1 MATCPRDG
9 DHARVGVNSNA
20 TPVIYSRTFSSS
32 LCSDA
37 ELIRNMW
44 DCYDAP
50 KSGSKALTSLI
61 TALKRLV
68 TEKPA
73 ILGVG
78 PQMGGI
84 GIQPEP
90 SASSAAAY
98 GLDMAGRVASAT
110 VSGVVGMIG
119 SGGGGLSLHG
129 SAMKLQ
135 WSVLDS
141 SIFGLSFDIFDV
153 SIDQLDK
160 ADAPPIPESYIY
172 LLAVQCIVSLCEGF
186 ASFSGP
192 IYTNIVMQRPRAPG
206 EAVIR
211 APPALDLSTLPQND
225 PQTKQLFI
233 VLSII
238 SQAWPA
244 LLAALSFIISTN
256 LSDELFVEVLTSYQ
270 AMTNVSGMLGLT
282 TPRDA
287 FFNSLSKFAVPSRII
302 SSLDSYVEPPQTP
315 RSATAA
321 FSEGLGLGGPA
332 QPPGLSERNMACLKV
347 LVGSALFFAG
357 SLGDS
362 WYAVL
367 ETLQNADLVLVMMSR
382 IGSGGG
388 QGSKRNLFSGGSG
401 VPGGGGVPSSRS
413 VSSSGPP
420 SHSGN
425 APPSTAPSKHPLL
438 TDLDVETMQMA
449 IQRVFD
455 SSKNLEDSAF
465 RDFVNALCKLSG
477 EMVNMQS
484 DVDTTIAP
492 ARTSESGD
500 DTGSSLSVS
509 LENIT
514 QRRRISGIHI
524 PKTAAVCVGLFFITL
539 CVAY

>member
-1 MATCPRDG
+1 M
-9 DHARVGVNSNA
+9 N
-20 TPVIYSRTFSSS
+20 
-32 LCSDA
+32 
-37 ELIRNMW
+37 
-44 DCYDAP
+44 
-50 KSGSKALTSLI
+50 
-61 TALKRLV
+61 
-68 TEKPA
+68 
-73 ILGVG
+73 
-78 PQMGGI
+78 
-84 GIQPEP
+84 
-90 SASSAAAY
+90 
-98 GLDMAGRVASAT
+98 
-110 VSGVVGMIG
+110 
-119 SGGGGLSLHG
+119 
-129 SAMKLQ
+129 
-135 WSVLDS
+135 
-141 SIFGLSFDIFDV
+141 V

-160 ADAPPIPESYIY
+160 ADAPPIPEPYIY

-225 PQTKQLFI
+225 LQTKHLFI
-233 VLSII
+233 IQSII

-256 LSDELFVEVLTSYQ
+256 LSDELFVEVLASYQ
-270 AMTNVSGMLGLT
+270 AMANVSGMLGLT

-287 FFNSLSKFAVPSRII
+287 FFNSLSKFAVPSRLI

-321 FSEGLGLGGPA
+321 LSEGLGLGGPA

-347 LVGSALFFAG
+347 LVGCALFFAG

-367 ETLQNADLVLVMMSR
+367 ETLQNADFVLVMMSKF
-382 IGSGGG
+382 GSGGG
-388 QGSKRNLFSGGSG
+388 QSSKRGGGSG
-401 VPGGGGVPSSRS
+401 VPGGGGVPPNRS
-413 VSSSGPP
+413 VSGSGSQ

-425 APPSTAPSKHPLL
+425 PSSSAVPPKHPLL
-438 TDLDVETMQMA
+438 TDLDVETTQMA
-449 IQRVFD
+449 IQRLFD

-484 DVDTTIAP
+484 DVGLPNAP
-492 ARTSESGD
+492 AHISESRD
-500 DTGSSLSVS
+500 DASSLLSIS
-509 LENIT
+509 SENVH

-524 PKTAAVCVGLFFITL
+524 PKTPVRVYLFPLSLI
-539 CVAY
+539 CSA

>member
-1 MATCPRDG
+1 MA
-9 DHARVGVNSNA
+9 
-20 TPVIYSRTFSSS
+20 
-32 LCSDA
+32 
-37 ELIRNMW
+37 
-44 DCYDAP
+44 
-50 KSGSKALTSLI
+50 
-61 TALKRLV
+61 
-68 TEKPA
+68 
-73 ILGVG
+73 
-78 PQMGGI
+78 GI
-84 GIQPEP
+84 GIQSEASP
-90 SASSAAAY
+90 ASSAAAY

-119 SGGGGLSLHG
+119 SGGGGLSLQG
-129 SAMKLQ
+129 STMKLQ
-135 WSVLDS
+135 WSVMHL
-141 SIFGLSFDIFDV
+141 IILYLNFDIFLNT

-192 IYTNIVMQRPRAPG
+192 IYTNIVVQRPRAPG

-225 PQTKQLFI
+225 LHTKQLFI
-233 VLSII
+233 VQSII

-244 LLAALSFIISTN
+244 LLAALSFIIATN
-256 LSDELFVEVLTSYQ
+256 LSDELFVEVLASYQ
-270 AMTNVSGMLGLT
+270 AMANVSGMLGLT

-302 SSLDSYVEPPQTP
+302 SSLDSYVEPSQAP

-321 FSEGLGLGGPA
+321 LSEGLGLGGPA

-347 LVGSALFFAG
+347 LVGCALFFAG

-367 ETLQNADLVLVMMSR
+367 ETLQNADFVLVMMTKF
-382 IGSGGG
+382 GGG

-401 VPGGGGVPSSRS
+401 VPGGGVVLPNRS
-413 VSSSGPP
+413 VSNPGSQ

-425 APPSTAPSKHPLL
+425 PPASVVLSKHPLL

-449 IQRVFD
+449 IQRLFD
-455 SSKNLEDSAF
+455 LSKNLEDSAF

-477 EMVNMQS
+477 EMVTAQS
-484 DVDTTIAP
+484 DVGMSIAP
-492 ARTSESGD
+492 VRTSESGD
-500 DTGSSLSVS
+500 DAGSLLNVS
-509 LENIT
+509 SENLAR
-514 QRRRISGIHI
+514 RRRISRIHI
-524 PKTAAVCVGLFFITL
+524 PKTTVRGFFPLYFMCT
-539 CVAY
+539 AY